1 MIIIATVLILLGGSS
16 ALIGVKLFRL
26 LLPLIGFTAGLMV
39 GFGGVQAVF
48 GTGAVSTTIAV
59 VMAVI
64 VGARMALLSF
74 LFYEIAIVVLSIV
87 LGASFLTYLGVA
99 IGLENAGFIL
109 FLLGLT
115 GGIIGFMVAMST
127 NLSVSFIIVATSM
140 IGVGYIL
147 AGILLIVGAITID
160 DLSNGGIIP
169 TVVRTVDQSFLWVFV
184 WIAGIIVSMNIQT
197 KALAQEFMND
207 KFEYTV
213 SKK

>member
-1 MIIIATVLILLGGSS
+1 MIIIATGLILIGGIS

-26 LLPLIGFTAGLMV
+26 LLPLVGFIAGIMV

-64 VGARMALLSF
+64 VGAIMALLSF
-74 LFYEIAIVVLSIV
+74 LFYEIAIVVLSIIV
-87 LGASFLTYLGVA
+87 GASFMTYLGVA
-99 IGLENAGFIL
+99 IGLENAGFVL
-109 FLLGLT
+109 FLLGLA
-115 GGIIGFMVAMST
+115 GGILGFMVAMST

-140 IGVGYIL
+140 LGVGYIL
-147 AGILLIVGAITID
+147 AGILLIVGAISLD

-169 TVVRTVDQSFLWVFV
+169 AVVETVDQSFLWLFV
-184 WIAGIIVSMNIQT
+184 WIAGTIVSMNVQIQT
-197 KALAQEFMND
+197 LKQEFMGD
-207 KFEYTV
+207 QFEYTV

>member
-1 MIIIATVLILLGGSS
+1 MIIIATGLILLGGIS

-26 LLPLIGFTAGLMV
+26 LLPLIGFIAGIMV

-64 VGARMALLSF
+64 VGAIMALLSF
-74 LFYEIAIVVLSIV
+74 LFYEIAIVVLSII
-87 LGASFLTYLGVA
+87 LGASFMTYLGVA
-99 IGLENAGFIL
+99 IGLENAGFVL
-109 FLLGLT
+109 FLLGLA
-115 GGIIGFMVAMST
+115 GGILGFLVAMSS

-140 IGVGYIL
+140 LGVGYIL
-147 AGILLIVGAITID
+147 AGILLIVGAISLD

-169 TVVRTVDQSFLWVFV
+169 AVVETVDQSFLWLFV
-184 WIAGIIVSMNIQT
+184 WIAGTIISMNVQM

-207 KFEYTV
+207 QFEYTV